1 MSDELNLSVDAS
13 AAPVADAPVETPVV
27 EAPVADAAP
36 VEAPVADAAP
46 VEATPV
52 VPEPLL
58 DVMVSFDVEQISAIT
73 DAGLD
78 PGQVR
83 NELGLSKMNDKV
95 NISLT
100 EAISRAKAKYLE
112 AEA

>member
-13 AAPVADAPVETPVV
+13 AAPVADAPVETPV
-27 EAPVADAAP
+27 